1 MTQIWHMAIVII
13 MVIIFVIIMV
23 IIIVA
28 LFKKDKEG
36 ATCPDAWLVE

>member
-1 MTQIWHMAIVII
+1 MTQLWHMAIVII

-23 IIIVA
+23 IIIVV

-36 ATCPDAWLVE
+36 THVPQCLVG